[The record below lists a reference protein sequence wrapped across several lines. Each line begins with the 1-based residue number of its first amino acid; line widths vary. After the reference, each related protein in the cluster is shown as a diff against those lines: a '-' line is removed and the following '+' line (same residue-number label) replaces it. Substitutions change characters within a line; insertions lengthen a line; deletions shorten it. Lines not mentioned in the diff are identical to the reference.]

1 MLSDDLCSER
11 GGMNGLGPEVE
22 DFIRWTGGG
31 SGRNVP
37 VVQVEWKVNKGK
49 KRERRLKYWVH
60 FR

>member
-1 MLSDDLCSER
+1 MFRER
-11 GGMNGLGPEVE
+11 RDEWPGASCLPEVE